1 MNVAVIPARGNS
13 KEIPRKNMKELAG
26 QPLIYWTLSD
36 ALQSDIDVIIVSSE
50 DKEILNYCEGVGMA
64 CPTLSR
70 DRLFL
75 HQRDGRL
82 SQDHV
87 QLSEVVLD
95 AIRWYE
101 FYYTTGEALINL
113 VVTLQPTSPFRG
125 HYILNSILRF
135 AESFAKW
142 DENDGVISV
151 DSGNGFPYA
160 EVELDNVISTSAIGH
175 DPLERAG
182 RQWGDSKEF
191 HVYKENGSVYITEYE
206 HLTKRLCVRPR
217 SGHVSL
223 YSFDMW
229 EQNIDI
235 NTEDDWA
242 LAEFAA
248 TRFFSNE
255 N

>member
-13 KEIPRKNMKELAG
+13 KEISRKNMKELAG
-26 QPLIYWTLSD
+26 WPLVYWTLSD
-36 ALQSDIDVIIVSSE
+36 ALCSDVDVVIVSSE
-50 DKEILNYCEGVGMA
+50 DKEILNYCEGIGLS

-95 AIRWYE
+95 AVRWYE
-101 FYYTTGEALINL
+101 FYYTTGQNSINFVL
-113 VVTLQPTSPFRG
+113 TLQPTSPFRG
-125 HYILNSILRF
+125 VYMINSMLEM
-135 AESFAKW
+135 AGW
-142 DENDGVISV
+142 DNNDGIISV
-151 DSGNGFPYA
+151 DSGDGFPYA
-160 EVELDNVISTSAIGH
+160 EYVRADDVTISAVGH

-182 RQWGDSKEF
+182 RQWGTSKEF
-191 HVYKENGSVYITEYE
+191 NVYRENGNVYITRYS
-206 HLTKRLCVRPR
+206 HLTNRLCIRPR
-217 SGHVSL
+217 SNHMSI
-223 YSFDMW
+223 YPCYRW

-235 NTEDDWA
+235 NTEEDWA

-248 TRFFSNE
+248 TRFFNDE